1 MASTIFSDSWF
12 RVSGLQVALLPSV
25 EVKTQTFRSQR
36 WHVLQDTYTQR
47 YFRASEQACKFILSL
62 HTDKTV
68 EMIWENFVNTYPEDA
83 PSQEEVIQILSQLH
97 MSNLL
102 YSLQQLDNAA
112 IVDRYKKQKNKELLG
127 KLASFLFIRVPL
139 WNPDSLLNRIQPLI
153 RLFTGWTAFAV
164 WLAVLVLGV
173 FTTIEHREAL
183 IDQSQ
188 GVLSVSNLPWLYVCL
203 SILKFFHEAGH
214 AFVCKKFGGEVRT
227 FGVMFLMLTPLPYVD
242 ATSSWG
248 FANRWH
254 RIYVSFAGMAVEF
267 YFAAAAALV
276 WANTGPGLIN
286 SLAFN
291 VMLIGSI
298 SSVLFNGN
306 PLLKFDAYYMLSDF
320 AEIPNFYQ
328 KAQQQWKYFGDR
340 YILGSINARN
350 QVTDANEWYWLT
362 IYGLLSFIYLMIVTL
377 GISLFLLDQWLPL
390 GILVLTM
397 TIFSK
402 FLNPAYRLFKHITG
416 PKTQA
421 NRRRAIGSIVATVI
435 FLIGVIGFIPF
446 PYAMKASGIL
456 QANDSRFIYLQ
467 APGKLDKL
475 HVRHGEKIRKGQLI
489 ATLINPDLLSEIS
502 SSKHAKEEAQ
512 IQYLLA
518 LHKSLNDINS
528 VQKQLD
534 TLESRL
540 IELNDQLN
548 RLNIVADQ
556 DGEWI
561 APELH
566 EMLGSWLQR
575 GFTLGEMIDRRS
587 FRFLAV
593 IQQEQAEYIF
603 KNDFRQ
609 TELRLTGQVDVNV
622 KLQQVKVIP
631 YQNQRLP
638 SVALGWL
645 GGGEIPVS
653 TNESSGEKA
662 RDSFFILHAEIPVNQ
677 LQRMTVLHGLSG
689 TLRIKL
695 PNQPLAVQGYRSVKQ
710 LIQKRY
716 SL

>member
-548 RLNIVADQ
+548 RLDIVADQ